1 MSKVNGTNMTIYSG
15 ADVILWS
22 KSCTLN
28 VEQDLPDGT
37 TKDSL
42 GWEEH
47 INGVRRW
54 SIDFD
59 GAWDV
64 SGSGLTPNEL
74 IAIIVARTADS
85 VIKFG
90 TTALAAS
97 GYTGNGTI
105 KNIQVSGTMEDV
117 ATFSGSIVG
126 NGAIAAI
133 V

>member
-1 MSKVNGTNMTIYSG
+1 MNGTDMTIYSG
-15 ADVILWS
+15 TDLLLWS
-22 KSCTLN
+22 KTCSLN

-37 TKDSL
+37 TKGSS

-64 SGSGLTPNEL
+64 SGSGLTPNEM
-74 IAIIVARTADS
+74 IAAIIARTADT

-90 TTALAAS
+90 TTASAAT
-97 GYTGNGTI
+97 GWTGNGTI
-105 KNIQVSGTMEDV
+105 KNLSISAQMEDV
-117 ATFSGSIVG
+117 ATFSGQIVG

-133 V
+133 